1 MTARRCRSARPVAV
15 MCPVEPDML
24 QSLKAKLRRM
34 PRGTDESPLRKTG
47 RTHFGRWVVV
57 ERLCD
62 EDGDPSSDELTV
74 PYLLFTANIDGDDAS
89 YLSVLVERSQGDM
102 HEIWSHC
109 IGYRFADDDAGLV
122 AYLLANRIPTTLF
135 FTPYPTATVEKVA
148 SAVTLR
154 KAFIDF
160 AVRSDGIPAADLRR
174 DFLDWYRRQPGEVT
188 C

>member
-1 MTARRCRSARPVAV
+1 MRARRCPKARPVAV

-47 RTHFGRWVVV
+47 RTHFGRWVVM

-62 EDGDPSSDELTV
+62 EDGKPSSDELTV
-74 PYLLFTANIDGDDAS
+74 PYLLFTVNIDGDEAS
-89 YLSVLVERSQGDM
+89 YLRVLVERSQDDM

-109 IGYRFADDDAGLV
+109 IGYRYAGDDAGLV
-122 AYLLANRIPTTLF
+122 AYLLANRIPTNLF
-135 FTPYPTATVEKVA
+135 FAPYPTATVDKVA
-148 SAVTLR
+148 SAVNLR
-154 KAFIDF
+154 KEFIDF
-160 AVRSDGIPAADLRR
+160 AVRADGIAAADLRQN
-174 DFLDWYRRQPGEVT
+174 FFDWYRRQPGEVT

>member
-15 MCPVEPDML
+15 MCPVEPDMVQAL
-24 QSLKAKLRRM
+24 LAKLRRI

-47 RTHFGRWVVV
+47 RTHFGRWVVI

-62 EDGDPSSDELTV
+62 EDGKPSSDELTV
-74 PYLLFTANIDGDDAS
+74 PYLLFTVNIDGDEAS
-89 YLSVLVERSQGDM
+89 YLRVLVERSQDDM

-109 IGYRFADDDAGLV
+109 IGYRYAGDDAGLV
-122 AYLLANRIPTTLF
+122 AYLLANRITTNLF
-135 FTPYPTATVEKVA
+135 FTPYPTATVQKVA
-148 SAVTLR
+148 SAVDLR

-160 AVRSDGIPAADLRR
+160 AVRSDSIAAADLRQN
-174 DFLDWYRRQPGEVT
+174 FFDWYRRQPGEVT